1 VQNLSTS
8 VSSPTQHKGNNMN
21 ANATNRLIAYR
32 RKLVILELLEKQ
44 QLSVSQTAEQIC
56 DSYLVVKAEMQKL
69 YLQRYL
75 SRKKQYCPIANKPV
89 YAYIT
94 KNKNYPMPNIKATNE
109 QVILANN
116 VDFLN
121 DASRK
126 KHPNKINELPK
137 ELHDHKH
144 IIVDEKNPHITT
156 YLNLGRK
163 GSDYAWQRPK
173 RKHTAVN
180 IGSTFSLMDSASI

>member
-1 VQNLSTS
+1 
-8 VSSPTQHKGNNMN
+8 MN
-21 ANATNRLIAYR
+21 ANATNRLIAYK
-32 RKLVILELLEKQ
+32 RKLVILDLLQNQ
-44 QLSVSQTAEQIC
+44 QLNVTEISEKIC
-56 DSYLVVKAEMQKL
+56 DSFLIIKAEVKKL
-69 YLQRYL
+69 YLQGYL
-75 SRKKQYCPIANKPV
+75 SRKRVYSLVAKKPV
-89 YAYIT
+89 YAYIA
-94 KNKNYPMPNIKATNE
+94 KKKNYPMPNIKATDE

-126 KHPNKINELPK
+126 KHPRKFDELPK

-173 RKHTAVN
+173 RKHTKVG
-180 IGSTFSLMDSASI
+180 IGSTFALYDGATL